1 MFLVRKSHSTPVL
14 FVLAGMLLVN
24 ACVVDKNYDIKPS
37 DIDLTVTLLEDG
49 LTVPIGSS
57 DKISLGDLINSAGEG
72 INDIIETGAGG
83 ELILKY
89 EGSTSLSDQLADL
102 DIKGMAVI
110 DGVSF
115 DEDFTYSIGDF
126 DPDNFKI
133 DGSEYNVTAEF
144 DGMDLLSV
152 KTSSISSTADNLK
165 FQAGLDDLKNA
176 INGNDNLKLS
186 QKVNVSHNQTVL
198 KRSEVSDKV
207 AAHPSESMEI
217 GKDIID
223 DVTIDQTNVN
233 VNVTG
238 ITFHED
244 VSAVSNLKTD
254 PNAKMVVEMSLSNN
268 FFTAGSAEPDVTLDF
283 SKLFKI
289 KGGSEIK
296 IDKNVDNGAM
306 VLKASNGWK
315 VSKTY
320 DIEGLATTSYTG
332 AIVLN
337 EDVAVG
343 GKITLND
350 LATTKTS
357 FNTTSGDIVMN
368 IKVSFTDLNIVS
380 ADLAVNVDPFEKSDN
395 ISFGDFEETAL
406 PPSIE
411 DVKAV
416 YLDESK
422 PITLKITPKNLDRL
436 KEKKLDYKF
445 TLNFPSSIKV
455 KDAVNGKLEFSG
467 DLAGGAVEKQIVL
480 QEFTPTVANGKISMD
495 ATVGVTAKI
504 EPSGIVIDSAN
515 LPASADEDLSF
526 AVSVEGQ
533 PEIKDFLIKLGK
545 YEESMDEMKG
555 EIKIE
560 AKGLG
565 DFSGIHITPE
575 GTPALAVKFNI
586 PTIQGLSLKPGASGV
601 KVVLPDFLVFNGSA
615 IPAAYNFNAAENSIT
630 LKDNFPAELSLPI
643 KELYVK
649 PVTVDGKTMVVGN
662 YLATGSISI
671 PSAEV
676 SQEELKETFGSD
688 IGFIITVP
696 DIKAASI
703 SLDDNLSFDIDQ
715 KFDLTVKNIPA
726 ELKKIEEILLD
737 EVYVNMEAAF
747 EGLPT
752 STPFT
757 VDLAF
762 TLPEFI
768 SPNVVP
774 IKGTV
779 VNGKLNA
786 TPVKIEKL
794 YNIEPTLI
802 KDKRTGEEYNGLKG
816 NIEIKGSISADGSN
830 IDVNQLKSDI
840 TASIKAT
847 IQNKDGK
854 IALKKA
860 SGVFSYEIEEET
872 SLELDTLPDALKG
885 DNLCLD
891 LGDPQLNLDLST
903 NLGIPMSATIEL
915 IPYVNGSAIEANKVT
930 LNNVQLPY
938 SANPANTSVKK
949 YTICKAASSA
959 PAGREFIEANIS
971 SLLKQIPDKL
981 TIKIIAG
988 VDSSQT
994 SVLEPAATYT
1004 LDIDY
1009 GINVPLSFGKD
1020 FYFTTDTELDLSG
1033 AASVVAMGDFGI
1045 KGKVLNDSP
1054 LNLSVQFDLLDPD
1067 GNVVPQ
1073 SKSSSINIAG
1083 AKTSDFEI
1091 YLSPSDKSKEIKSA
1105 KLTIKVTAIPDV
1117 PVKNSDCLQFLD
1129 LVAVSANGIT
1139 VNPSK

>member
-1 MFLVRKSHSTPVL
+1 
-14 FVLAGMLLVN
+14 MLLVN

-860 SGVFSYEIEEET
+860 SGVFSYEIE
-872 SLELDTLPDALKG
+872 
-885 DNLCLD
+885 
-891 LGDPQLNLDLST
+891 
-903 NLGIPMSATIEL
+903 
-915 IPYVNGSAIEANKVT
+915 
-930 LNNVQLPY
+930 
-938 SANPANTSVKK
+938 
-949 YTICKAASSA
+949 
-959 PAGREFIEANIS
+959 
-971 SLLKQIPDKL
+971 
-981 TIKIIAG
+981 
-988 VDSSQT
+988 
-994 SVLEPAATYT
+994 
-1004 LDIDY
+1004 
-1009 GINVPLSFGKD
+1009 
-1020 FYFTTDTELDLSG
+1020 
-1033 AASVVAMGDFGI
+1033 
-1045 KGKVLNDSP
+1045 
-1054 LNLSVQFDLLDPD
+1054 
-1067 GNVVPQ
+1067 
-1073 SKSSSINIAG
+1073 
-1083 AKTSDFEI
+1083 
-1091 YLSPSDKSKEIKSA
+1091 
-1105 KLTIKVTAIPDV
+1105 
-1117 PVKNSDCLQFLD
+1117 
-1129 LVAVSANGIT
+1129 
-1139 VNPSK
+1139 